1 MMGKWGCS
9 LLLLL
14 TAAQAQ
20 AAWQCQVKPQDDII
34 ISAQQVQIV
43 GASGNLQIS
52 RDGAVTRDGHPLAL
66 SADAR
71 RQAETLQRD
80 LRRDVPWIDQGV
92 QTRLDRARG
101 ALDNIIVEQLGRDSN
116 VRNRLSTLDTQQGAD
131 EPGAGET
138 QRRLRL
144 PPSGDRPGREEGQT
158 LVNQTLGGVLQ
169 DSINEM
175 GAKGLLQAGK
185 SDNPLQAVLG
195 NLGGLQQSIRTE
207 WDKQDNDLRAF
218 GQQACERVQAL
229 DSQRKALLKALP
241 AS

>member
-1 MMGKWGCS
+1 MGKWGCS

-14 TAAQAQ
+14 AATQAQ

-34 ISAQQVQIV
+34 IGAQQVQIV
-43 GASGNLQIS
+43 GASGNLQIA

-80 LRRDVPWIDQGV
+80 IRRDVPWIDQGI

-101 ALDNIIVEQLGRDSN
+101 ALDNIIVEQLGSDSH
-116 VRNRLSTLDTQQGAD
+116 VRQRLATLDTQLKAQMNRVLEKRSDGYAFHHQAIAQV
-131 EPGAGET
+131 EK
-138 QRRLRL
+138 
-144 PPSGDRPGREEGQT
+144 EGQT

-195 NLGGLQQSIRTE
+195 NLGGLQQAIRSE

-218 GQQACERVQAL
+218 GQQACERVQSL
-229 DSQRKALLKALP
+229 DNQRKALLKALP